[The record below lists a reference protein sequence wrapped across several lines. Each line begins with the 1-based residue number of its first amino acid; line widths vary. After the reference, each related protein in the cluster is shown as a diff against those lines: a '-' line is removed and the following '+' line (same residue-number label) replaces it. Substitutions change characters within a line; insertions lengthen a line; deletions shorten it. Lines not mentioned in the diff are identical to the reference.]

1 VFNEFPGS
9 FQVDFRDGESHEH
22 EGTRSR
28 RTYECSNAEAEEE
41 GLQKELCDKTEDGI
55 EEVLNTRGPEAD
67 RINAAIKEQRRRVV
81 VCRWSC
87 LSRRKT
93 V

>member
-1 VFNEFPGS
+1 MR
-9 FQVDFRDGESHEH
+9 QC
-22 EGTRSR
+22 RSR
-28 RTYECSNAEAEEE
+28 EGEEEE
-41 GLQKELCDKTEDGI
+41 GLQKELCDKTEEDGI

-67 RINAAIKEQRRRVV
+67 RMNAAIKEQRRRGG

-87 LSRRKT
+87 LSRQKT